1 MDASYMDNEAGV
13 VHWVCVVILL
23 SVFTNHVIP
32 SPREIK
38 IIERLWERMG
48 KLVQEYIVY
57 ADDGHAMEVAR
68 IPERR
73 QNELLAEFERR
84 KKAS

>member
-1 MDASYMDNEAGV
+1 M
-13 VHWVCVVILL
+13 
-23 SVFTNHVIP
+23 
-32 SPREIK
+32 
-38 IIERLWERMG
+38 
-48 KLVQEYIVY
+48 Y